1 MAQKLVNIP
10 VWTENAIF
18 GERISHELLAWR
30 IPHE

>member
-18 GERISHELLAWR
+18 GEVSLELSAWET
-30 IPHE
+30 PYE